1 LLTSVRCSKTAHNA
15 NIIINLSFFFIVMY
29 ARGVLMSLVGI
40 FYIEVVTNCSFDAKK
55 DPQVPQDP
63 KNVTKNSKS
72 TVGTLLSN

>member
-1 LLTSVRCSKTAHNA
+1 VRCSKTAHNA

-29 ARGVLMSLVGI
+29 ARGVLTSLVGI